1 MCKPVPA
8 SCQDQLCSTP
18 HETAMLLVSELCQA
32 VAAAALLAALQGP
45 SIQALCVI
53 AVGSGLVRHGRRG
66 MKTHLQ
72 RCPSPRVL
80 GS

>member
-1 MCKPVPA
+1 MYKPVAA
-8 SCQDQLCSTP
+8 SCQGELCSTP
-18 HETAMLLVSELCQA
+18 HETAMLLAERYRA

-45 SIQALCVI
+45 SIQALCMI
-53 AVGSGLVRHGRRG
+53 TVGTGLVRHDKRG
-66 MKTHLQ
+66 VETHLQ

>member
-8 SCQDQLCSTP
+8 SCQDKLCSMP
-18 HETAMLLVSELCQA
+18 HEIVMLLSELCQA

-45 SIQALCVI
+45 SIQALCIVT
-53 AVGSGLVRHGRRG
+53 VGTGLVRHDKRG
-66 MKTHLQ
+66 VEIHLQ
-72 RCPSPRVL
+72 QFPSPRVL